1 MNFCDYFHV
10 FWFDC
15 GTVFKQHFS
24 DDSENEM
31 EETKEHRSRNGN
43 KWRHHA
49 LGKYHP
55 LSSLPLKKYVHP
67 TMHSDADSVI
77 ECPGCD

>member
-1 MNFCDYFHV
+1 
-10 FWFDC
+10 
-15 GTVFKQHFS
+15 
-24 DDSENEM
+24 M